1 MAAIP
6 LEDEIYYPDSDGEPL
21 AETQLHFEEI
31 VYLVEALQERFRETP
46 DVFVAGDLLF
56 YYQKGRRDAVVAP
69 DVFMVRGISKELRRK
84 YLLWEEREVP
94 CFVTEVTSDST
105 RRKDVSIKKD
115 LYQDLGVQ
123 EYFLFDP
130 YGDYLD
136 PSLQGFRLVDG
147 RYRPVRADSRGAL
160 VSATTGISFRAD
172 GNRLRLKDAATGTPL
187 LRREE
192 TTDALRR
199 ETAARRALEEEVA
212 RLRRELGR

>member
-1 MAAIP
+1 MTAIP

-31 VYLVEALQERFRETP
+31 VYLVEALQERFREMP

-56 YYQKGRRDAVVAP
+56 YYQKGRPSAVVAP
-69 DVFMVRGISKELRRK
+69 DVFVVRGLSKELRRK
-84 YLLWEEREVP
+84 YLLWEEQKVP
-94 CFVTEVTSDST
+94 CFVAEVTSDST
-105 RRKDVSIKKD
+105 RRKDVSLKKD

-130 YGDYLD
+130 YGEYLK
-136 PSLQGFRLVDG
+136 PSLQGFRLVEG
-147 RYRPVRADSRGAL
+147 RYRPARPDSDGSL
-160 VSATTGISFRAD
+160 VSVTTGISFRAD
-172 GNRLRLKDAATGTPL
+172 GNRLRLKDASTGTPL

-192 TTDALRR
+192 VADVMRRQSEELR
-199 ETAARRALEEEVA
+199 AMGEELA

>member
-69 DVFMVRGISKELRRK
+69 DVFVVRGIPKGLRRK

-94 CFVTEVTSDST
+94 CFVAEVTSDST
-105 RRKDVSIKKD
+105 RRKDVSIKRD
-115 LYQDLGVQ
+115 LYQELGVQ

-136 PSLQGFRLVDG
+136 PSLQGYRLVEG
-147 RYRPVRADSRGAL
+147 RYRPVRADSKGTL
-160 VSATTGISFRAD
+160 VSAATGLSFRAD
-172 GNRLRLKDAATGTPL
+172 GNRLRLKDVATGAPM

-192 TTDALRR
+192 
-199 ETAARRALEEEVA
+199 ESAARRALEEEVA